1 MIKLESREALRR
13 FNPEAA
19 AFVVLDMLPVTEQ
32 LKPEHELRRRV
43 MIAII
48 QANKGF
54 RHEYLAAA
62 LDFYPNGNGGK
73 WYEWTGELSRLV
85 FGHPETLT
93 LREIDTGLNIYS
105 VSLSRVVPVVI
116 DRGEDEN
123 LIHQIKDPEECVL
136 FERPA
141 FTVLTRTEPTEKTS
155 GTQIKLEIAPNYP
168 LRELIKAAQ
177 MAFVKDLDHETGER
191 IEKEL
196 KEALGLTRGTLYGLQ
211 ETEKGTYILDI
222 RFIRFR
228 PPSWTGE

>member
-19 AFVVLDMLPVTEQ
+19 AFTVLDMLPVTEQ

-48 QANKGF
+48 QANEGF
-54 RHEYLAAA
+54 HREYYAAA
-62 LDFYPNGNGGK
+62 LECNSNGWGESFG
-73 WYEWTGELSRLV
+73 WFGELTRLIFDYADKPMV
-85 FGHPETLT
+85 A
-93 LREIDTGLNIYS
+93 EIDYESNIYAVT
-105 VSLSRVVPVVI
+105 VSHVVPVVI

-155 GTQIKLEIAPNYP
+155 GTQVKFEIAPNYP
-168 LRELIKAAQ
+168 LRKLIKAAQ
-177 MAFVKDLDHETGER
+177 MAFVKDLDYETGEG

-196 KEALGLTRGTLYGLQ
+196 KAALGLTQGTIYSLH
-211 ETEKGTYILDI
+211 ETDKGTYILDV
-222 RFIRFR
+222 RFR
-228 PPSWTGE
+228 RTKLI

>member
-32 LKPEHELRRRV
+32 HKPEHELRRRV

-48 QANKGF
+48 QANEGF

-62 LDFYPNGNGGK
+62 LDFNHNGRGK
-73 WYEWTGELSRLV
+73 WHEWAGELSRLV
-85 FGHPETLT
+85 FDHPETPT
-93 LREIDTGLNIYS
+93 IREIDSEFNIYS

-116 DRGEDEN
+116 DLGEDEN

-168 LRELIKAAQ
+168 LRKLIKAAQ
-177 MAFVKDLDHETGER
+177 IAFVKDLDYKTGER

-196 KEALGLTRGTLYGLQ
+196 KAALGLNHGSVYGLK
-211 ETEKGTYILDI
+211 ETDKGTYIIDI